1 MTFAGTARVHKSLPA
16 WRRVARAGVAV
27 AAASVLL
34 AACGGGDQV
43 KKFRPSKIVSF
54 GDEASALVSETVNLS
69 GGGTATVHG
78 LKYGVNA
85 LNVYRNGSASLLD
98 MDQKESSASGTTKSI
113 LAASSQPAWANFPTN
128 TRNVTAVE
136 TLYGSDVVVI
146 KYDNLDTLVT
156 DGTTTTTEQL
166 DINYR
171 YNYSCVDNM
180 LWMQVVAR
188 RYGLGYQAQCPA
200 DTGRSGAYTYAQNGA
215 KVAET
220 AAQVAAHRS
229 ELDSG
234 TLVTLMA
241 GQNDVLEVYGQLK
254 AGTLTLS
261 AAEAELKTR
270 GGSLAAVA
278 NDIIKTGARV
288 LLIRLGN
295 LGRSPLAISEGRV
308 NDLSEL
314 TKAFNDGLLSKVT
327 NDGHKIA
334 MWNFYDQTE
343 YMYDIISKGNNR
355 SYDNIN
361 NISTP
366 LCSSTGYKPDAT
378 SVATTG
384 NGLLYCSNNTL
395 NSGVSTSTYFWA
407 DQTRM
412 GPAGHS
418 ALGNRAYDQAD
429 NNTL

>member
-43 KKFRPSKIVSF
+43 KKFRPNKIVSF

-85 LNVYRNGSASLLD
+85 VSVYRNGSASLLGV
-98 MDQKESSASGTTKSI
+98 DQDKSSVTNKSI

-128 TRNVTAVE
+128 TRSVTAVE
-136 TLYGSDVVVI
+136 TLFGSDVVVI
-146 KYDNLDTLVT
+146 KYDNLDTLVS
-156 DGTTTTTEQL
+156 DNTTEQL

-171 YNYSCVDNM
+171 YNYSCVDNL
-180 LWMQVVAR
+180 LWNQIVAR
-188 RYGLGYQAQCPA
+188 SYGLGYNAQCPA
-200 DTGRSGAYTYAQNGA
+200 DTRSGAYTYAQNGA
-215 KVAET
+215 KVADT

-241 GQNDVLEVYGQLK
+241 GQNDVLEVYAQLK
-254 AGTLTLS
+254 AGLPID
-261 AAEAELKTR
+261 AAKAELKAR
-270 GGSLAAVA
+270 GGALSAVA

-314 TKAFNDGLLSKVT
+314 TKAFNDGVLSKVT

-343 YMYDIISKGNNR
+343 YMNNYIRDNPGR
-355 SYDNIN
+355 SYDSIN
-361 NISTP
+361 NMTNA
-366 LCSSTGYKPDAT
+366 LCSSSGYKPDAT
-378 SVATTG
+378 SVATSG
-384 NGLLYCSNNTL
+384 GGLLYCSNNTL

-412 GPAGHS
+412 GPAAHS
-418 ALGNRAYDQAD
+418 ALGTRAYDQAD